1 MQVVQDEVAIDVL
14 PAIID
19 GICGEVGELQEGFDD
34 KKAGFY
40 APAFAVYFAEFRPVI
55 LLFIEQGGEQDFGF
69 AIGQGNTDKAVGDGS
84 VRWNRD
90 AQHGQCPDGLY
101 SRYGVVL
108 NVVDRNT
115 YCAMLGLPSRWKL
128 KVIRDRSSSLYCSM
142 FSKKSRI
149 ARRNSLNLG

>member
-101 SRYGVVL
+101 LQRFMYDL
-108 NVVDRNT
+108 LIFIAFYECFD
-115 YCAMLGLPSRWKL
+115 
-128 KVIRDRSSSLYCSM
+128 
-142 FSKKSRI
+142 RI
-149 ARRNSLNLG
+149 AEIKPQSNDAI